1 MLFLGV
7 VFRIETFYFQELQ
20 INSQSPTELRY
31 CSGAI
36 RHWRKSVRKFKF
48 MNEILEWNFR
58 CRWKHDYTN
67 NAHTDVNC
75 GQWGNGLR
83 KQHKVAQTNVA
94 LES

>member
-20 INSQSPTELRY
+20 INSQ
-31 CSGAI
+31 
-36 RHWRKSVRKFKF
+36 FKF

-67 NAHTDVNC
+67 NPHTDVNC